1 MEQRNQE
8 HRNQESIK
16 TLNYQMKDT
25 LQNNTNTYVVI
36 MAGGAGTRFWP
47 ASTEEHPKQ
56 FLDIL
61 GLGKTLLQ
69 MTYERF
75 LPLVPTERIY
85 VVTNRKYEDLVAR
98 QLPKLPQNN
107 ILGEPSRNNTAP
119 CMAYATYKI
128 LDEDPKANIVVAS
141 SDHLILKEADFLD
154 RVKTGLAFTA
164 ENDVIC
170 CLGIH
175 PTRPDTGYGYI
186 HYGTEASGGIFKVI
200 GFKEKP
206 DSETAKEYLEAGS
219 YIWNSGI
226 FIFSGKSMIKALR
239 TYAPLIC
246 DLLAEVPYNSSEE
259 YEILDERYP
268 LTPNI
273 SIDYAVMESAEN
285 IYTLPADIGWSD
297 LGTWASLHAE
307 LAKDEN
313 GNSVQAERSIIQDA
327 EGNLIRTQSGKTV
340 VVRGMKN
347 MIVVD
352 EKDALLIFPMDQ
364 EQEIKGVVKGLE

>member
-1 MEQRNQE
+1 MN
-8 HRNQESIK
+8 N
-16 TLNYQMKDT
+16 T
-25 LQNNTNTYVVI
+25 LQNNTHTYVVI

-75 LPLVPTERIY
+75 LPLVPKERIY
-85 VVTNRKYEDLVAR
+85 VVTNRKYESLVAH
-98 QLPKLPQNN
+98 QLSDLSEDN

-119 CMAYATYKI
+119 CIAYATYKI
-128 LDEDPKANIVVAS
+128 LDLDPEANIIVAS
-141 SDHLILKEADFLD
+141 SDHLILKEAAFLE
-154 RVKTGLAFTA
+154 RIRTGLTYTA
-164 ENDVIC
+164 SHDTIC
-170 CLGIH
+170 CLGIQ

-186 HYGTEASGGIFKVI
+186 HYGNETVSGIHKVI
-200 GFKEKP
+200 EFKEKP
-206 DSETAKEYLEAGS
+206 DLDTAREYLEAGS

-226 FIFSGKSMIKALR
+226 FIFSGKSMVNALR
-239 TYAPLIC
+239 QYAPLIC

-273 SIDYAVMESAEN
+273 SIDYAVMESADN

-307 LAKDEN
+307 LSKDEQN
-313 GNSVQAERSIIQDA
+313 NAIQSDRSIIQDA
-327 EGNLIRTQSGKTV
+327 EGNLIRVQPGKTV
-340 VVRGMKN
+340 VIRGMHN

-352 EKDALLIFPMDQ
+352 EPDALLIFPMDQ
-364 EQEIKGVVKGLE
+364 EQEIKGVVKGL

>member
-1 MEQRNQE
+1 M
-8 HRNQESIK
+8 
-16 TLNYQMKDT
+16 
-25 LQNNTNTYVVI
+25 NTNHEYVVI

-75 LPLVPTERIY
+75 LPLVPKEKIY

-98 QLPKLPQNN
+98 QLPKLPRSN

-119 CMAYATYKI
+119 CIAYATYKI

-141 SDHLILKEADFLD
+141 SDHLILKEAEFLD
-154 RVKTGLAFTA
+154 RVRTGLAFTA
-164 ENDVIC
+164 EKDVIC
-170 CLGIH
+170 CLGIQ
-175 PTRPDTGYGYI
+175 PSRPDTGYGYI
-186 HYGTEASGGIFKVI
+186 HFGKEESESIFKVI

-206 DSETAKEYLEAGS
+206 DSATAKQYLEEGS

-246 DLLAEVPYNSSEE
+246 DLLSEVPYNSSEE
-259 YEILDERYP
+259 YEILNERYP

-285 IYTLPADIGWSD
+285 ICTLPADIGWSD
-297 LGTWASLHAE
+297 LGTWASLHVE
-307 LAKDEN
+307 LNKDEN
-313 GNSVQAERSIIQDA
+313 GNSVQAERSILQKA
-327 EGNLIRTQSGKTV
+327 EGNLIRTQVGKTV
-340 VVRGMKN
+340 VIRGMKN

-352 EKDALLIFPMDQ
+352 EKDALLIFPMEQ
-364 EQEIKGVVKGLE
+364 EQEIKGVVKELD

>member
-1 MEQRNQE
+1 
-8 HRNQESIK
+8 
-16 TLNYQMKDT
+16 
-25 LQNNTNTYVVI
+25 

-47 ASTEEHPKQ
+47 ASTEAHPKQ

-75 LPLVPTERIY
+75 LPLVPKERIY

-98 QLPKLPQNN
+98 QLPKLPEDN

-128 LDEDPKANIVVAS
+128 LDIDPEANIVVAS
-141 SDHLILKEADFLD
+141 SDHLILKESDFLD
-154 RVKTGLAFTA
+154 RIRIALSFTA
-164 ENDVIC
+164 DHDAIC

-175 PTRPDTGYGYI
+175 PSRPDTGYGYI
-186 HYGTEASGGIFKVI
+186 HFGKDVGSGIHKVVE
-200 GFKEKP
+200 FKEKP
-206 DSETAKEYLEAGS
+206 DLETAKEYLDEGN

-226 FIFSGKSMIKALR
+226 FIFSGTSMVKALR
-239 TYAPLIC
+239 EYAPLIC

-259 YEILDERYP
+259 YQLLEERYP

-297 LGTWASLHAE
+297 LGTWGSLHAE
-307 LAKDEN
+307 LQKDEQ
-313 GNSVQAERSIIQDA
+313 GNAVQSGKSIIQDA
-327 EGNLIRTQSGKTV
+327 NGNLIRVQPGKTV
-340 VVRGMKN
+340 VIRGMNN

-352 EKDALLIFPMDQ
+352 ETDALLIFPMDQ
-364 EQEIKGVVKGLE
+364 EQEIKGVVKGL

>member
-1 MEQRNQE
+1 
-8 HRNQESIK
+8 
-16 TLNYQMKDT
+16 MKDR
-25 LQNNTNTYVVI
+25 LQYNDNTYVVI

-75 LPLVPTERIY
+75 LPLVPKERIFI
-85 VVTNRKYEDLVAR
+85 VTNRKYESLVAR
-98 QLPKLPQNN
+98 QLPNLSEDN

-128 LDEDPKANIVVAS
+128 LDLDPEANIVVAS
-141 SDHLILKEADFLD
+141 SDHLILKEQEFLA
-154 RVKTGLAFTA
+154 RINTALTFTA
-164 ENDVIC
+164 AHDAIC
-170 CLGIH
+170 SLGIQ
-175 PTRPDTGYGYI
+175 PSRPDTGYGYI
-186 HYGTEASGGIFKVI
+186 HFGKESGSGIHKVI
-200 GFKEKP
+200 EFKEKP
-206 DSETAKEYLEAGS
+206 DLETAQEYLDAGS

-226 FIFSGKSMIKALR
+226 FIFAGKSMVKALR
-239 TYAPLIC
+239 QYAPLIC

-259 YEILDERYP
+259 YEILDVRYP

-273 SIDYAVMESAEN
+273 SIDYAVMESADN

-307 LAKDEN
+307 LKKDEQ
-313 GNSVQAERSIIQDA
+313 GNAVQSGRSIIQDA
-327 EGNLIRTQSGKTV
+327 KGNLIRVQSGKTV
-340 VVRGMKN
+340 VVRGMQN

-352 EKDALLIFPMDQ
+352 EPDALLIFPMDQ
-364 EQEIKGVVKGLE
+364 EQEIKGVVKGL

>member
-1 MEQRNQE
+1 MKDSL
-8 HRNQESIK
+8 QES
-16 TLNYQMKDT
+16 NS
-25 LQNNTNTYVVI
+25 TYVVI

-75 LPLVPTERIY
+75 LPLVPKERIFI
-85 VVTNRKYEDLVAR
+85 VTNRKYEELVAH
-98 QLPKLPQNN
+98 QLPDLPVDN

-119 CMAYATYKI
+119 CIAYATYKI
-128 LDEDPKANIVVAS
+128 LDLDANANIVVAS
-141 SDHLILKEADFLD
+141 SDHLILKESEFLE
-154 RVKTGLAFTA
+154 RVSSGLAFTA
-164 ENDVIC
+164 RQDAIC
-170 CLGIH
+170 SLGIQ
-175 PTRPDTGYGYI
+175 PSRPDTGYGYI
-186 HYGTEASGGIFKVI
+186 HYGKEEAPGIFKVI
-200 GFKEKP
+200 EFKEKP
-206 DSETAKEYLEAGS
+206 DQETAREYLDAGT

-226 FIFSGKSMIKALR
+226 FIFSGRSMVKALR
-239 TYAPLIC
+239 QYAPLIC

-307 LAKDEN
+307 LCKDEH
-313 GNSVQAERSIIQDA
+313 GNAVQAEKSIIQDA
-327 EGNLIRTQSGKTV
+327 KGNIIRVQAGKTV
-340 VVRGMKN
+340 VVRGMTN

-352 EKDALLIFPMDQ
+352 EPEALLIFPMDQ
-364 EQEIKGVVKGLE
+364 EQEIKGVVKSFGK

>member
-1 MEQRNQE
+1 M
-8 HRNQESIK
+8 
-16 TLNYQMKDT
+16 
-25 LQNNTNTYVVI
+25 VI

-75 LPLVPTERIY
+75 LPLVPKERIY
-85 VVTNRKYEDLVAR
+85 VVTNRKYESLVAH
-98 QLPKLPQNN
+98 QLSDLSEDN

-119 CMAYATYKI
+119 CIAYATYKI
-128 LDEDPKANIVVAS
+128 LDLDPEANIIVAS
-141 SDHLILKEADFLD
+141 SDHLILKEAAFLE
-154 RVKTGLAFTA
+154 RIRTGLTYTA
-164 ENDVIC
+164 SHDTIC
-170 CLGIH
+170 CLGIQ

-186 HYGTEASGGIFKVI
+186 HYGNETVSGIHKVI
-200 GFKEKP
+200 EFKEKP
-206 DSETAKEYLEAGS
+206 DLDTAREYLEAGS

-226 FIFSGKSMIKALR
+226 FIFSGKSMVNALR
-239 TYAPLIC
+239 QYAPLIC

-273 SIDYAVMESAEN
+273 SIDYAVMESADN

-307 LAKDEN
+307 LSKDEQN
-313 GNSVQAERSIIQDA
+313 NAIQSDRSIIQDA
-327 EGNLIRTQSGKTV
+327 EGNLIRVQPGKTV
-340 VVRGMKN
+340 VIRGMHN

-352 EKDALLIFPMDQ
+352 EPDALLIFPMDQ
-364 EQEIKGVVKGLE
+364 EQEIKGVVKGL

>member
-1 MEQRNQE
+1 
-8 HRNQESIK
+8 
-16 TLNYQMKDT
+16 MKDR
-25 LQNNTNTYVVI
+25 LQYNDNTYVVI

-75 LPLVPTERIY
+75 LPLVPKEQIY
-85 VVTNRKYEDLVAR
+85 VVTNRKYESLVAN
-98 QLPKLPQNN
+98 QLSDLPEDN

-119 CMAYATYKI
+119 CIAYATYKI
-128 LDEDPKANIVVAS
+128 LDLDPEANIVVAS
-141 SDHLILKEADFLD
+141 SDHLILKEAEFLD
-154 RVKTGLAFTA
+154 SISSALTFTA
-164 ENDVIC
+164 SHDVIC
-170 CLGIH
+170 CLGIQ

-186 HYGTEASGGIFKVI
+186 HYGNETVSGIHKVI
-200 GFKEKP
+200 EFKEKP
-206 DSETAKEYLEAGS
+206 DLDTAREYLDAGS

-226 FIFSGKSMIKALR
+226 FIFSGKSMVNALR
-239 TYAPLIC
+239 QYAPLIC
-246 DLLAEVPYNSSEE
+246 DLLAEMPYNSSEE

-273 SIDYAVMESAEN
+273 SIDYAVMESADN

-307 LAKDEN
+307 LRKDEKN
-313 GNSVQAERSIIQDA
+313 NAIQSDRSIIQDA
-327 EGNLIRTQSGKTV
+327 EGNLIRVQPGKTV
-340 VVRGMKN
+340 VIRGMHN

-352 EKDALLIFPMDQ
+352 EPDALLIFPMDQ
-364 EQEIKGVVKGLE
+364 EQEIKGVVKGL